1 MGLYVLHLYVADNL
15 IYVVSGNVLQ
25 PSKITSRFTFREHHA
40 NPLDRVTENE
50 LLHYINV
57 LKALQLLSITNF
69 TQDKE
74 WQVRALLLEFLA
86 TIKLVPSSEWGLS
99 VNQCFMSCLG
109 CLILFDSRTQFPF
122 PLVVHVRGEKLCY
135 TPRSDFHMRIRDFP
149 HLLLQV
155 NSQPNESDRYRMF
168 LQASCLARL
177 GNSLRASTSG
187 GPIVIMAI
195 YINKDFKASQYL
207 LHYVATSTEVS
218 CVTS

>member
-1 MGLYVLHLYVADNL
+1 MFSNLPKSLQDSHFESIIPAD
-15 IYVVSGNVLQ
+15 
-25 PSKITSRFTFREHHA
+25 A

-50 LLHYINV
+50 LFHY
-57 LKALQLLSITNF
+57 LSLFKTAELLRMSNF

-74 WQVRALLLEFLA
+74 SQVRALLLEFLA
-86 TIKLVPSSEWGLS
+86 TIQLVPSGEWGLS
-99 VNQCFMSCLG
+99 VNQYFISCLG

-122 PLVVHVRGEKLCY
+122 PLVVHVRGEKKLCY

-149 HLLLQV
+149 HLLLEV
-155 NSQPNESDRYRMF
+155 NSQPNESNRYRML

-177 GNSLRASTSG
+177 GNSLRASTSR

-218 CVTS
+218 CVTSLQGRNC